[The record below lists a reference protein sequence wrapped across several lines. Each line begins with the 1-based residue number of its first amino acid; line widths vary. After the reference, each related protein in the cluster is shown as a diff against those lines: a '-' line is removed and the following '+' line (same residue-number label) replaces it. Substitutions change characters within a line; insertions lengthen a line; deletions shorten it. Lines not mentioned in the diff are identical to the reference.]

1 MISKESLELRKR
13 KKQLGRM
20 VRLLSYDPRGK
31 SKIKVW
37 LQRKCVALAFYRKK
51 ASYASYEVIDLA
63 GVKTWRVTTPNS
75 DPNKALLFFH
85 GGAFVFGSPRASY
98 PLATHLARESGMTVY
113 VPAYRQAPEHTF
125 PAQIADA
132 VSVYQ
137 SLVQDYGY
145 ATHQIGLAGES
156 AGGNLAL
163 VLILKLK
170 EIGFPLPAAIIC
182 MSPWA
187 DPTASGETYSETMA
201 DKDPT
206 LGPVFLKYFKKYG
219 DWSLMGYYAKH
230 ESYDN
235 PYVVPILGDFSGC
248 PPVMI
253 HVGTYECLL
262 ADARSMRDTLE
273 RSNCVVEYA
282 EWEGMWHAFQ
292 SNQVPE
298 TRESLLQFGNFLN
311 RYVH

>member
-1 MISKESLELRKR
+1 MISKESLELRKQ
-13 KKQLGRM
+13 KKQLGRI
-20 VRLLSYDPRGK
+20 VRLLSYDPHGK

-37 LQRKCVALAFYRKK
+37 LQRKCVALAFYREK
-51 ASYASYEVIDLA
+51 ASNATYEVIDLA

-98 PLATHLARESGMTVY
+98 PLATHLAQVSGMTVY
-113 VPAYRQAPEHTF
+113 IPAYRQAPEYTF
-125 PAQIADA
+125 PVQISDA

-145 ATHQIGLAGES
+145 ETRQIGLAGES

-163 VLILKLK
+163 VLILKLI
-170 EIGFPLPAAIIC
+170 EIGFPFPAAIIC

-187 DPTASGETYSETMA
+187 DPAANGETYSETMA

-206 LGPVFLKYFKKYG
+206 LGPVFLKYFKKHG

-235 PYVVPILGDFSGC
+235 PYIVPILGDFSGC

-273 RSNCVVEYA
+273 RANCVVEYQ
-282 EWEGMWHAFQ
+282 EWEGMWHVFQ